1 MNGNYS
7 HIILS
12 PCSSLRMV
20 ELAIEDR
27 VVPKDIFNEK
37 AVSHF
42 IEKQLLPAINAQPA
56 ERAHNMSFA
65 LQAIIE
71 VSQTNTPR
79 LPTFAVV
86 WCTVLCCTVQYCT
99 VLCCAVLYCTV
110 LYCAVLCCALFDA
123 CCTSVQCSVL
133 ICSGGG

>member
-12 PCSSLRMV
+12 LCSSFRMV

-27 VVPKDIFNEK
+27 VVPKVIFNEK

-71 VSQTNTPR
+71 VSQTVDTHR
-79 LPTFAVV
+79 LHTFAVV
-86 WCTVLCCTVQYCT
+86 RCTVLCCTVQYCT
-99 VLCCAVLYCTV
+99 VLCCAVLYCTEQIGRAHV
-110 LYCAVLCCALFDA
+110 
-123 CCTSVQCSVL
+123 
-133 ICSGGG
+133 